1 MLVPNTLGFNVAF
14 PDFYFNDTTIENVT
28 EQKILG
34 IKIDSKLDFKSHL
47 KNIRKKN
54 NQKLNVL
61 AKT

>member
-1 MLVPNTLGFNVAF
+1 MAF
-14 PDFYFNDTTIENVT
+14 TDFYFNDTTIENVT
-28 EQKILG
+28 EQKILV

-47 KNIRKKN
+47 KNISKKN

>member
-1 MLVPNTLGFNVAF
+1 MAF